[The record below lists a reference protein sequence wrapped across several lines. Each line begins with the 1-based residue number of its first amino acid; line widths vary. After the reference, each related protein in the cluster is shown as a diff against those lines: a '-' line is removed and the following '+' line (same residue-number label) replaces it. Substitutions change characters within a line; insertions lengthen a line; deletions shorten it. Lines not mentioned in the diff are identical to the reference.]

1 MITFMYKYKMLI
13 YEMKQISQK
22 KGSTHKFCLSPSE
35 DYCNKLLNPIIKIP
49 SATLFQGIGMKY

>member
-1 MITFMYKYKMLI
+1 MLI
-13 YEMKQISQK
+13 YEMKQINQR

-35 DYCNKLLNPIIKIP
+35 EYCNKLLNPIIKIP